1 MEIDTTVL
9 GGEPAEPATGRV
21 DNRTTVSYFF
31 DRPTGLSFVDICRS
45 ACKVPLSVWAQPAEL
60 PMSEISQASSPS
72 LSLGDATFSLLL
84 PPFPPAP
91 PYFFGRESTLGDLLN
106 LAERSASVTLVGAA
120 GMGKTA
126 IALKLLH
133 HHQILIRFGRRRY
146 FVLCHNLDNSLDG
159 FLARLSETMGAPEA
173 TDTAQLLSHLES
185 SPPCILVLDGID
197 SILDPLTPGAAEISK
212 TIAELGRCPKVYVVA
227 TSRMDPKFP
236 SFRRRE
242 VSAFLEEAARN
253 VFHSSCRLERSAVI
267 DTILAE
273 LDFHPLSIVLL
284 ASAVSENEWDE
295 PALSEAWKYGKTC
308 TLKASGRESLED
320 NIKSILRTPTI
331 QELGITARETLE
343 AIANV
348 QGGVKEIY
356 LLTSFPEINGVGE
369 AVDAL
374 CKFSLMYRQDGFVG
388 MLAPFRLYFQ
398 YTWHVANSGLSLSS
412 RLLLWHRMSF
422 L

>member
-1 MEIDTTVL
+1 MEIDTAVL

-21 DNRTTVSYFF
+21 DNRTTVSFLF
-31 DRPTGLSFVDICRS
+31 NRPMGFSSVDVCRS
-45 ACKVPLSVWAQPAEL
+45 ACKVRPSIWTQPAEL
-60 PMSEISQASSPS
+60 PRSEITQATSPS
-72 LSLGDATFSLLL
+72 LSLGDT

-91 PYFFGRESTLGDLLN
+91 PHFFGREFTLGDLLN
-106 LAERSASVTLVGAA
+106 LAERSASVALVGAA

-146 FVLCHNLDNSLDG
+146 FVPCHNLENSLDG
-159 FLARLSETMGAPEA
+159 FLAHLSETIGAPEA
-173 TDTAQLLSHLES
+173 TDTAQLLSHLEC

-197 SILDPLTPGAAEISK
+197 TILDPLAPGAAEIAT
-212 TIAELGRCPKVYVVA
+212 TIAKFCQCPKAYVVT
-227 TSRMDPKFP
+227 TSRMDPKIP
-236 SFRRRE
+236 RFRRRE
-242 VSAFLEEAARN
+242 VFAFLEEAARN
-253 VFHSSCRLERSAVI
+253 VFHGSCRLERSAVI

-273 LDFHPLSIVLL
+273 LAFHPLSIVLL

-295 PALSEAWKYGKTC
+295 PALSEAWNDGKTC
-308 TLKASGRESLED
+308 ILEASGRESLED
-320 NIKSILRTPTI
+320 NVESILRTPTI

-343 AIANV
+343 AVADV

-374 CKFSLMYRQDGFVG
+374 CKFSLMYRQDGFVK

-398 YTWHVANSGLSLSS
+398 HTRRLAKSGLSFLF
-412 RLLLWHRMSF
+412 RLLF
-422 L
+422 VTG